1 MKKVKSLNGYSI
13 FEASPRDVDK
23 YGYKAGGFYV
33 FFSSDIRDFGIAN
46 SSPEYDGL
54 DTLEAAEACCLGNY
68 AKAREIV
75 EGRTTAA
82 GFEEIAEVERQLNNG
97 EIDDDG
103 EPVEI
108 SDEPE
113 LKQSIGRKIREL
125 RKARHMTQS
134 ELAARPE
141 LPISQAS
148 LAAYET
154 GAREPGMEMIAAFA
168 RFFHVSIDYLF
179 GMTPDQEQ
187 VGDSAIRLSENA
199 RAFLR
204 CSDVALLE
212 TVSSVL
218 SASAATEFFEDLR
231 AYIMACSPEPEDLA
245 ELLPMADHLNRS
257 ASADCVALEMLTSY
271 KRKLLDRALDEL
283 CEELAAAAALSTST
297 KPAKGGERHGNSS
310 KTGR

>member
-1 MKKVKSLNGYSI
+1 MKSLNGYSI

-23 YGYKAGGFYV
+23 YGYKAGSFYV

-82 GFEEIAEVERQLNNG
+82 SFEEIAEVERQLNNG

-168 RFFHVSIDYLF
+168 RFFHVSIDYLS
-179 GMTPDQEQ
+179 G
-187 VGDSAIRLSENA
+187 
-199 RAFLR
+199 
-204 CSDVALLE
+204 
-212 TVSSVL
+212 
-218 SASAATEFFEDLR
+218 
-231 AYIMACSPEPEDLA
+231 
-245 ELLPMADHLNRS
+245 
-257 ASADCVALEMLTSY
+257 
-271 KRKLLDRALDEL
+271 
-283 CEELAAAAALSTST
+283 
-297 KPAKGGERHGNSS
+297 
-310 KTGR
+310 

>member
-103 EPVEI
+103 ERRSRHTKQGHASPVW
-108 SDEPE
+108 
-113 LKQSIGRKIREL
+113 K
-125 RKARHMTQS
+125 
-134 ELAARPE
+134 
-141 LPISQAS
+141 
-148 LAAYET
+148 
-154 GAREPGMEMIAAFA
+154 
-168 RFFHVSIDYLF
+168 
-179 GMTPDQEQ
+179 
-187 VGDSAIRLSENA
+187 
-199 RAFLR
+199 
-204 CSDVALLE
+204 
-212 TVSSVL
+212 
-218 SASAATEFFEDLR
+218 
-231 AYIMACSPEPEDLA
+231 
-245 ELLPMADHLNRS
+245 
-257 ASADCVALEMLTSY
+257 
-271 KRKLLDRALDEL
+271 
-283 CEELAAAAALSTST
+283 
-297 KPAKGGERHGNSS
+297 
-310 KTGR
+310 